1 MNTTDMIR
9 HLALQWRD
17 SPERPRVDSNVLV
30 YWEALVNNLAENSQM
45 PLLVRKGGRD
55 VKNNVVSRGRLYMHS
70 LSGRPLV
77 HVDNSPAN
85 WCLSAAFQGES
96 PTVDQIISGLEI
108 GSFPIAMM
116 LKADER
122 QSATYR
128 GTLKT
133 KMNPPNLNT
142 TGWKVCHIESIG
154 LKDKKPATELP
165 LELLK
170 AHMKLL
176 LNPRNMFVVPKDL
189 GLGENPDYIAVFR
202 ELLDIRVGGK

>member
-1 MNTTDMIR
+1 MNTTNMIR

-17 SPERPRVDSNVLV
+17 SPERPRVEPNVLV
-30 YWEALVNNLAENSQM
+30 YWEALVDNLIENPQM
-45 PLLVRKGGRD
+45 PLLIRKGGRD
-55 VKNNVVSRGRLYMHS
+55 TENNVISRGRLYRHS

-85 WCLSAAFQGES
+85 WCLSAAFQGEN
-96 PTVDQIISGLEI
+96 PTVAQIISGLES

-116 LKADER
+116 LKADEK

-142 TGWKVCHIESIG
+142 EGWKVCHIESIG
-154 LKDKKPATELP
+154 LKDKNPATELP

-176 LNPRNMFVVPKDL
+176 LNPRNVFVVQKVWD
-189 GLGENPDYIAVFR
+189 
-202 ELLDIRVGGK
+202 